1 MIHPNQFM
9 ALWGVKLTLKHHS
22 FFLLALK
29 HFFPRNISI
38 IVLESMPNNLA
49 SHSLLTVKD
58 ASCASQY
65 LIPTKG

>member
-1 MIHPNQFM
+1 MIHPSQFM
-9 ALWGVKLTLKHHS
+9 AMWGVKLTLKHHIFPPYS
-22 FFLLALK
+22 K
-29 HFFPRNISI
+29 TFFPRNISI

-49 SHSLLTVKD
+49 SHSFLTVKD